1 MLAVL
6 GNEEG
11 AITSAGLSSVL
22 SNLSGISESIDS
34 LYASRLDN
42 LTNDT
47 TKAQIG
53 IQIAEKDLELAK
65 LTLENSTAIFSGSSL
80 SDREKISQAEKSLEY
95 ARNNLINSTKL
106 LETQGESL
114 RRNTLNSLS
123 NAFIIARN
131 ARDFTDEVLGVTD
144 ANRAKNDLYQNYL
157 GAKNTT
163 TKTDAENTFR
173 TFNAEYEMMHTWY
186 YENIVGKTDISK
198 ETLTEGLTRSLT
210 TMEHLRDTLHALSTV
225 LENSITSSTFPDSDL
240 AGLKTKTSTF
250 LSNLELTI
258 LDNFGNG
265 IKGSMT
271 AINTFNSDYALKVQ
285 QLQDAVN
292 IAEESLNIAK
302 TGKDISINDVKK
314 NRDILTTNVSLK
326 EDALRIA
333 KVSLLDITKN
343 RKVLESERDSKLQ
356 EMNAKISETGMN
368 YNLANNSIKSGTI
381 IAPFDGVILTRNNDP
396 GATVSTLQ
404 PILSLTS
411 TDGFILKAS
420 FNSTQTPLVIGQ
432 KVKLSRLSDTLLAEA
447 KVKNIR
453 EEADLTHN
461 KQYAEL
467 VPIGAELYI
476 GDRVELLLEKNK
488 NNESKQMDTIIPSS
502 AIITKYGETG
512 VYVLENGQAKYTL
525 ITIKASSENMT
536 AISGLQSGQKVITK
550 GKENILDGE
559 TFEE

>member
-11 AITSAGLSSVL
+11 AITSVGLSSVL
-22 SNLSGISESIDS
+22 SNLSGISENIDS

-80 SDREKISQAEKSLEY
+80 SDIEKISQTEKNLEY
-95 ARNNLINSTKL
+95 TRNNLTNSTKL

-114 RRNTLNSLS
+114 RRNALNSLS

-157 GAKNTT
+157 GAKNIT
-163 TKTDAENTFR
+163 TKTDAENAFR
-173 TFNAEYEMMHTWY
+173 TFNTEYETMYVWY
-186 YENIVGKTDISK
+186 YVNIVGKTDISK
-198 ETLTEGLTRSLT
+198 ETLTEALTRSLT
-210 TMEHLRDTLHALSTV
+210 TMEHLRDILHTLSTV
-225 LENSITSSTFPDSDL
+225 LENSITSSTFPDNDL

-271 AINTFNSDYALKVQ
+271 AISSFDSDYILKVQ

-292 IAEESLNIAK
+292 IAEESLNLAK
-302 TGKDISINDVKK
+302 TGKDISSNDVKK

-333 KVSLLDITKN
+333 KVSLLDIAKN

-381 IAPFDGVILTRNNDP
+381 IAPFDGIVLARNSDP
-396 GATVSTLQ
+396 GATVSSLQ

-411 TDGFILKAS
+411 TNGYILKAN
-420 FNSTQTPLVIGQ
+420 FDSTQTPLIIGQ
-432 KVKLSRLSDTLLAEA
+432 QVELSRFSDQASFEA
-447 KVKNIR
+447 KVTTIR
-453 EEADLTHN
+453 KEADLTHN
-461 KQYAEL
+461 KQYVEL
-467 VPIGAELYI
+467 EPMGKDLRI
-476 GDRVELLLEKNK
+476 GDRVELLLEKQ
-488 NNESKQMDTIIPSS
+488 NNEDKHTDIILPTS
-502 AIITKYGETG
+502 AVITKYGETG
-512 VYVLENGQAKYTL
+512 VYVLENGQVKYTL
-525 ITIKASSENMT
+525 ITVLMSNGNMT
-536 AISGLQSGQKVITK
+536 AISGLKEGYKVITK

-559 TFEE
+559 IVQ